1 MSYPELQQLVL
12 LYQFF
17 SSPLAAKVAMMWRS
31 VLMLSL
37 VCFMFG
43 SVNGLGGKR
52 LMCYFSSD
60 SPKTKGYG
68 RYTANEIPLELC
80 SDVIYRG
87 ISFPEWRRGSY
98 FFDNAEIQQLGGFMY
113 TVKARS
119 AAVRSFVTVLERG
132 KEALSYSIMAEI
144 PERRRAFVKAILEL
158 LEQYGLGGVEIAWEW
173 PGTMVK
179 FGGISSDR
187 ESLISL
193 LTDVRAGLKSRN
205 KELLFF
211 GAVYPKVLR
220 ESYRVTSI
228 CQLVDYVT
236 LFTFDMRPHTNNVAD
251 VHAPMRNRSFETESN
266 RARTNVVDGV
276 ETWID
281 FGCPPKKLILGIGL
295 FGQAYTLA
303 NPASYNV
310 GAPTVGPGAEGQY
323 YYEGYY
329 PYYELCL
336 LIRSG
341 WSLFYDPI
349 GQMPFAVRGN
359 QWMSYEDTTS
369 IGVKMNFVQEKRLG
383 GVILQYVDYDDFWGF
398 CGTRNPLTTFIYQ
411 RLQQIPSDIGFAI
424 EWNKK

>member
-1 MSYPELQQLVL
+1 
-12 LYQFF
+12 
-17 SSPLAAKVAMMWRS
+17 
-31 VLMLSL
+31 
-37 VCFMFG
+37 
-43 SVNGLGGKR
+43 
-52 LMCYFSSD
+52 
-60 SPKTKGYG
+60 
-68 RYTANEIPLELC
+68 
-80 SDVIYRG
+80 
-87 ISFPEWRRGSY
+87 
-98 FFDNAEIQQLGGFMY
+98 MY
-113 TVKARS
+113 IVKARS

-158 LEQYGLGGVEIAWEW
+158 LEQYGLSGVEIAWEW

-193 LTDVRAGLKSRN
+193 LTDV
-205 KELLFF
+205 
-211 GAVYPKVLR
+211 
-220 ESYRVTSI
+220 
-228 CQLVDYVT
+228 
-236 LFTFDMRPHTNNVAD
+236 
-251 VHAPMRNRSFETESN
+251 
-266 RARTNVVDGV
+266 DGV

-281 FGCPPKKLILGIGL
+281 FGCPPKKLILGIGP
-295 FGQAYTLA
+295 FGLAYTLA

-310 GAPTVGPGAEGQY
+310 GAPIVGPGAEGQY

-329 PYYELCL
+329 PYYE
-336 LIRSG
+336 
-341 WSLFYDPI
+341 
-349 GQMPFAVRGN
+349 
-359 QWMSYEDTTS
+359 WMSYEDTTS

>member
-1 MSYPELQQLVL
+1 MQCS
-12 LYQFF
+12 
-17 SSPLAAKVAMMWRS
+17 
-31 VLMLSL
+31 
-37 VCFMFG
+37 C
-43 SVNGLGGKR
+43 NTGKR

-60 SPKTKGYG
+60 SPRTKGYG

-87 ISFPEWRRGSY
+87 ISFPDWTRGAY
-98 FFDNAEIQQLGGFMY
+98 VFKNDELQQLWAFLS

-119 AAVRSFVTVLERG
+119 ASVRYFISIVERG
-132 KEALSYSIMAEI
+132 KEALAYSIMAEI
-144 PERRRAFVKAILEL
+144 PERRGAFVRALLLL
-158 LEQYGLGGVEIAWEW
+158 LEQYGLSGVEIAWEW
-173 PGTMVK
+173 PGSMVK
-179 FGGISSDR
+179 FGGISNDR
-187 ESLISL
+187 ESVVSL
-193 LTDVRAGLKSRN
+193 LTDLRSGLKSRN
-205 KELLFF
+205 KEVFFF

-228 CQLVDYVT
+228 CQLVDFVT

-251 VHAPMRNRSFETESN
+251 VHSPMRNRSFERDPN
-266 RARTNVVDGV
+266 RAKTNVVDGV
-276 ETWID
+276 ESWIE

-303 NPASYNV
+303 NPAIYNV

-336 LIRSG
+336 LVRSG
-341 WSLFYDPI
+341 WSIFYDTI

-369 IGVKMNFVQEKRLG
+369 ISAKLDLVQQKRLG
-383 GVILQYVDYDDFWGF
+383 GVVLQYVDYDDFWGF
-398 CGTRNPLTTFIYQ
+398 CGSRNPLTTYIYQ
-411 RLQQIPSDIGFAI
+411 RLAQIPSDIGFAI
-424 EWNKK
+424 EWS

>member
-1 MSYPELQQLVL
+1 MFRRSLILLSFGFVL
-12 LYQFF
+12 ASWLFKDVE
-17 SSPLAAKVAMMWRS
+17 S
-31 VLMLSL
+31 
-37 VCFMFG
+37 
-43 SVNGLGGKR
+43 NGGKR

-60 SPKTKGYG
+60 SPKTKSYG

-87 ISFPEWRRGSY
+87 LSFPEWRRGSY
-98 FFDNAEIQQLGGFMY
+98 FFSNEEIQQLGAFIY

-119 AAVRSFVTVLERG
+119 AAVRIFVTVLERG
-132 KEALSYSIMAEI
+132 KESLSYSIMAEI
-144 PERRRAFVKAILEL
+144 PERRRAFVKAVLEL
-158 LEQYGLGGVEIAWEW
+158 LEQYGMAGVEIAWEW

-193 LTDVRAGLKSRN
+193 LTDVRAGLKSRA

-228 CQLVDYVT
+228 CQLVDFVT

-251 VHAPMRNRSFETESN
+251 VHAPMRNRSFETEPN
-266 RARTNVVDGV
+266 RMRTNVIDGV

-281 FGCPPKKLILGIGL
+281 FGCPPKKMILGIGL

-303 NPASYNV
+303 NPAVYNV
-310 GAPTVGPGAEGQY
+310 DAPTVGPGAEGQY

-329 PYYELCL
+329 PYYEVTTT
-336 LIRSG
+336 SG
-341 WSLFYDPI
+341 WSIFYDPI

-359 QWMSYEDTTS
+359 QWMGYEDTTS
-369 IGVKMNFVQEKRLG
+369 IGVKMDLVQEKRLG
-383 GVILQYVDYDDFWGF
+383 GVVLQYVDYDDFWGF
-398 CGTRNPLTTFIYQ
+398 CGLKNPLTTFIYQ